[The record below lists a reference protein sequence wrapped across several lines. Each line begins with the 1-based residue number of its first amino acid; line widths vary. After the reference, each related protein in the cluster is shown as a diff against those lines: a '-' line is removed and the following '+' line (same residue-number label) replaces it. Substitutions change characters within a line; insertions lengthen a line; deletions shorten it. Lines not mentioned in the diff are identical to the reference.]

1 MNILSYNIRGCGSSI
16 KHESICKLVFKGKF
30 DICLFQETK
39 IQNHASEANFSFMEW
54 IWGGLDSE
62 RFFG

>member
-30 DICLFQETK
+30 DICLFKETK
-39 IQNHASEANFSFMEW
+39 IQTMHWKLISVLWSE
-54 IWGGLDSE
+54 SE
-62 RFFG
+62 VD